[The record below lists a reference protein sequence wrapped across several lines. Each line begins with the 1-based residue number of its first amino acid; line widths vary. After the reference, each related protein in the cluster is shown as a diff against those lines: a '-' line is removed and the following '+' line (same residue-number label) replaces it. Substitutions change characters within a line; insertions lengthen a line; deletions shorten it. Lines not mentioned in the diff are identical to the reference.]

1 MAGQYAG
8 CGRQC
13 AGQLAQAFLQMPGIA
28 SVKVAAPDAAHKD
41 GVAGEQKAFFG
52 QIEAHA
58 ARGVSGSGYH
68 LCRNPVQNPERTRLE
83 RHHLPAVGLIRQ
95 TERLADVLR
104 RVKNALVGGIH
115 IHRHLPF
122 LRSRRQAQN
131 VVKVTVREQY
141 ALHRQAVLVYIVHQ
155 TGVFVPAVGARVYYH
170 ALAAAV
176 AKHISAFAQRVKVKK
191 LEHSAKIQILLLTF
205 VSDNKNNRLMHI
217 AIAGNIGSGKTT
229 LTRLLCQQYGWTPRF
244 EPVDHNPYLSDFY
257 EDMERWSFNLQIYFL
272 NKRFRDVVEISRSSE
287 VIVQDRTI
295 YEDANIFAPN
305 LHDMGLMSTRDFENY
320 KDLFSLM
327 ISLVKAPDLLI
338 YLRSSIPNVVA
349 KIQKRGREYE
359 NSIRID
365 YLKGLHDR
373 YEKWIEGYKD
383 GKLLILDVDRYDVE
397 ENPADLRAVCDLIDA
412 QLNGLF

>member
-1 MAGQYAG
+1 
-8 CGRQC
+8 
-13 AGQLAQAFLQMPGIA
+13 
-28 SVKVAAPDAAHKD
+28 
-41 GVAGEQKAFFG
+41 
-52 QIEAHA
+52 
-58 ARGVSGSGYH
+58 
-68 LCRNPVQNPERTRLE
+68 
-83 RHHLPAVGLIRQ
+83 
-95 TERLADVLR
+95 
-104 RVKNALVGGIH
+104 
-115 IHRHLPF
+115 
-122 LRSRRQAQN
+122 
-131 VVKVTVREQY
+131 
-141 ALHRQAVLVYIVHQ
+141 
-155 TGVFVPAVGARVYYH
+155 
-170 ALAAAV
+170 
-176 AKHISAFAQRVKVKK
+176 
-191 LEHSAKIQILLLTF
+191 
-205 VSDNKNNRLMHI
+205 MHI

-244 EPVDHNPYLSDFY
+244 EPVDHNPYLADFY

-272 NKRFRDVVEISRSSE
+272 NKRFRDIVEISRSSE

-383 GKLLILDVDRYDVE
+383 GKLLILDVDKYDVE